1 MGDKAPGFTLKD
13 PIGQEVTLSEVLKK
27 GPVVLTWYRGG
38 WCPYCN
44 IALAAYQ
51 EKLTEIRAAGASL
64 VALTPELPEKSMIT
78 SESLKLDFNVL
89 TNLNDEVARKY
100 RLVCELTLGVEKLLK
115 EFFDLTK
122 FNGEA
127 AGDKELSLS
136 ATYIIDEKGVIRWA
150 LVNADYRQRA
160 EPADIAASLEKLKTE
175 KN

>member
-44 IALAAYQ
+44 IASAAYQ
-51 EKLTEIRAAGASL
+51 EKLPEIRAAGASL

-100 RLVCELTLGVEKLLK
+100 RLVCELTLGVEKLHK
-115 EFFDLTK
+115 EFFYLTK
-122 FNGEA
+122 IERRSRRGQGA
-127 AGDKELSLS
+127 S
-136 ATYIIDEKGVIRWA
+136 VISD
-150 LVNADYRQRA
+150 LHH
-160 EPADIAASLEKLKTE
+160 
-175 KN
+175 